1 MGKLLTTEALP
12 FADFIV
18 SRLLKDLPAFPHSNR
33 AVAETAIPIEGD
45 DWYWADDNAKVLELL
60 SLPAV
65 WRAHPEAVTDVVRF
79 VCAMCDGPLIFRRIA
94 APRFTIE
101 ENEGGRGRFLHSL
114 MNISCDL
121 NQGEVTLGMRFHDGR
136 TAKNAT
142 FGGNYIRFR
151 HGLVTH
157 TVDAEAGIYQTA
169 IEPLENG
176 VRLSWTSRI
185 EYKKGVFSR
194 QRTHVG
200 DLTYTCTIIPQSM
213 FVTFQADFD
222 ISPDIELSDVVLT
235 FGCDRLSH
243 NDNNIRYEMVSA
255 ESAGGPVR
263 QTATH
268 GGKIDMP
275 LQGAAY
281 WSIAQT
287 SHMSGFAVAI
297 HSLPVEPARVTGL
310 RGQCNIVSRLHW
322 VASEHEFA
330 GPQRGRITAAERK
343 ILTAGGL
350 YADTSLYAETMARQ
364 CRLSDAGAPPTDFSV
379 SYDYGAEIN
388 AMARCLRTLDDP
400 DPPISGDEA
409 VALREQL
416 TNKLGTLIAAYDRYF
431 VKPARDDTSAVFS
444 RSLAFVAF
452 AHIELLKLDK
462 QGSSVEALREIC
474 ALIARF
480 ERPNTGVDG
489 KPQSGFVMG
498 SEVDA
503 KPYVD
508 CHAPCMLA
516 LVRASTILETD
527 EWLEAIDRGL
537 AAFCLDTQKFFF
549 LGDQKIDVVCV
560 DFQDGWGRR
569 HRLET
574 FWNFKSG
581 LCLQLFGALRA
592 SPHPGIQRAWE
603 KNRLRIELLEIFMR
617 ARIDKSLRRHDDG
630 VEILTSVLSAE
641 TNSETQ
647 PWVALGLVGE
657 P

>member
-1 MGKLLTTEALP
+1 MIDALP
-12 FADFIV
+12 YADFIV
-18 SRLLKDLPAFPHSNR
+18 SRLLKNLPSFPHANR
-33 AVAETAIPIEGD
+33 AVAETALPIEGD

-60 SLPAV
+60 SLPSV
-65 WRAHPEAVTDVVRF
+65 WRAHPESVTEVVRF

-94 APRFTIE
+94 APRFSIE
-101 ENEGGRGRFLHSL
+101 QNEGGQGRFLHSL
-114 MNISCDL
+114 MNVSCDL
-121 NQGEVTLGMRFHDGR
+121 DRGEVALGMRFHDGR
-136 TAKNAT
+136 TAKNVT
-142 FGGNYIRFR
+142 FGGNYVRFR
-151 HGLVTH
+151 HGLITH
-157 TVDAEAGIYQTA
+157 TIDAEDGIFRTA
-169 IEPLENG
+169 IEPFDDG
-176 VRLSWTSRI
+176 VRLTWTSRI
-185 EYKKGVFSR
+185 EYKKGLFSKL
-194 QRTHVG
+194 RTHVG
-200 DLTYTCTIIPQSM
+200 DLTYTCTIVAQSM
-213 FVTFQADFD
+213 FVTLQAEFD
-222 ISPDIELSDVVLT
+222 INPGVELSDVVLT

-243 NDNNIRYEMVSA
+243 NDNNIRYETVSA
-255 ESAGGPVR
+255 ESDGGSVR
-263 QTATH
+263 QSATQ

-275 LQGAAY
+275 LKGATY

-287 SHMSGFAVAI
+287 SHMSGFASAI
-297 HSLPVEPARVTGL
+297 HSLPVEPARVVAL
-310 RGQCNIVSRLHW
+310 KGQCNVMSWLHW
-322 VASEHEFA
+322 VVAEHEFP
-330 GPQRGRITAAERK
+330 GPRSGRITAAERK
-343 ILTAGGL
+343 ILTAGGF
-350 YADTSLYAETMARQ
+350 YGDTSLYAETMTRQ
-364 CRLSDAGAPPTDFSV
+364 CRLSDTGAPPTDFSV

-388 AMARCLRTLDDP
+388 AMARCLRTLDAP
-400 DPPISGDEA
+400 DPPIAGDEA
-409 VALREQL
+409 AVLRQEL
-416 TNKLGTLIAAYDRYF
+416 TSKLDILIAAYDSYF

-444 RSLAFVAF
+444 RSLAFVAL
-452 AHIELLKLDK
+452 AHIELLKAGHD
-462 QGSSVEALREIC
+462 GGRAAALRELC

-498 SEVDA
+498 STVDA
-503 KPYVD
+503 LPYVD
-508 CHAPCMLA
+508 CHAPCLLA
-516 LVRASTILETD
+516 LVRASTVLETD

-560 DFQDGWGRR
+560 DFQDSRGHR

-592 SPHPGIQRAWE
+592 SPHAGVQAVWE

-617 ARIDKSLRRHDDG
+617 ARIDRSLRRHDDG